1 MFNLKKKE
9 DSMDNIRKQTIV
21 LAKLNQLLDMQ
32 IYLTEQKVKLDKELK
47 QLETEEV
54 ADKVRTEMA
63 KEKESNHVR

>member
-21 LAKLNQLLDMQ
+21 LAKLNQLLVMQ
-32 IYLTEQKVKLDKELK
+32 LYLTEQKVKLDKELK

>member
-32 IYLTEQKVKLDKELK
+32 LYLTEQKVKLDKELK
-47 QLETEEV
+47 
-54 ADKVRTEMA
+54 
-63 KEKESNHVR
+63 

>member
-32 IYLTEQKVKLDKELK
+32 LYLTEQKVKLDKELK
-47 QLETEEV
+47 QLETQEV

>member
-1 MFNLKKKE
+1 
-9 DSMDNIRKQTIV
+9 MDNIREQTIV

-32 IYLTEQKVKLDKELK
+32 LYLTEQKVKLDKELN

>member
-9 DSMDNIRKQTIV
+9 ESMDNIRNQTIV

-47 QLETEEV
+47 QLEQV
-54 ADKVRTEMA
+54 
-63 KEKESNHVR
+63 EKENNHVR

>member
-32 IYLTEQKVKLDKELK
+32 LYLTEQKVKLDKELK

-63 KEKESNHVR
+63 KEKDSNHVR

>member
-47 QLETEEV
+47 QLEEESEI
-54 ADKVRTEMA
+54 K
-63 KEKESNHVR
+63 

>member
-32 IYLTEQKVKLDKELK
+32 LYLTEQKVKLDKELK

-63 KEKESNHVR
+63 KEKESNHVG

>member
-9 DSMDNIRKQTIV
+9 ESMDNIRNQTIV

>member
-32 IYLTEQKVKLDKELK
+32 LYLTEQKVKLDKELK